1 MRIGKFIKKPRNNK
15 YNKFSKDI
23 IGKQCLEVSRF
34 TNNWNTHKSNVI
46 LKDFT
51 NLVVPTNNIEFE
63 SDDKLTDI
71 EIKKLFL
78 NAKWKNAYQNYIENN
93 YFPLVGTV
101 EAVSGNWSS
110 PTSLLIKFTNVIE
123 SKWISISLLPINLN
137 NLQYEKGVAYTFMI
151 PAWLYK
157 KIKNS

>member
-15 YNKFSKDI
+15 YQKFTKDI

-34 TNNWNTHKSNVI
+34 TNNWNTHKSNII

-63 SDDKLTDI
+63 DDKMLTVI

-78 NAKWKNAYQNYIENN
+78 NDEWKNTYQNYVENN
-93 YFPLVGTV
+93 YFPLIGTV
-101 EAVSGNWSS
+101 DAVAGNWSN
-110 PTSLLIKFTNVIE
+110 PKSLLIKFTNIQE
-123 SKWISISLLPINLN
+123 AQWISTSLLPINLN
-137 NLQYEKGVAYTFMI
+137 DLQYEKDQAYTFMI

-157 KIKNS
+157 KNKK